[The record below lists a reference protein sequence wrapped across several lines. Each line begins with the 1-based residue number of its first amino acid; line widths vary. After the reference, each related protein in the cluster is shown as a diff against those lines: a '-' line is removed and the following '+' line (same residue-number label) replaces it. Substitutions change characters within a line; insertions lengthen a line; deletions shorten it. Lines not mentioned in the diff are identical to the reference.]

1 MIRERTRKGEMVVG
15 GRRKKV
21 SSSEGDCTR
30 DVDRPRCQ
38 KKTEK
43 GIRGKRMNREEVGWR
58 ASFITKGI
66 DIFLDDYPPRVFI

>member
-1 MIRERTRKGEMVVG
+1 MKWWWGEEE
-15 GRRKKV
+15 KKCHLQRGIAQEM
-21 SSSEGDCTR
+21 SIAQ
-30 DVDRPRCQ
+30 DV

-66 DIFLDDYPPRVFI
+66 DIFLDDHPPRVFI